1 MQGLPAKVT
10 LILGGARSGKSRFAE
25 SLVEASGFEPVYLA
39 TAQAFDC
46 EMKERI
52 AIHRARRGPTWHTI
66 EEPLDLA
73 GALDR
78 TSAEGKAVLVDC
90 LTLWV
95 SNLMLAEAD
104 FATEQSKL
112 LAVLAGLAGPVFL
125 VSNEVGFGI
134 VPENET
140 ARRFRDLAG
149 DLNQKIAAQAST
161 VHLVVAGLPITVKQT

>member
-1 MQGLPAKVT
+1 MQGLSAKAT

-25 SLVEASGFEPVYLA
+25 SLVETSGFEPVYLA
-39 TAQAFDC
+39 TAQALDC

-52 AIHRARRGPTWHTI
+52 AMHRARRGPAWRTI

-73 GALDR
+73 GALER
-78 TSAEGKAVLVDC
+78 TSAAGKAVLVDC
-90 LTLWV
+90 LTLWI

-104 FATEQSKL
+104 FATEQGRL

-125 VSNEVGFGI
+125 VSNEVGLGI